1 MSRSGRV
8 LTKHFEI
15 EARQHDLLG
24 LDLGEGPKRRALI
37 IGAAALTIWAGG
49 CLLLFGLPNK
59 YSFSLYTLPPVIL
72 TVFGARP
79 SARMGRRMALTDW
92 ALAIRYAVL
101 GHRPIVRMG
110 TRQAGRSEY
119 LPLRQRW
126 HIVTGI
132 GARIVPA
139 AARPPWVSPDE
150 DVQQERRPVGPVIVL
165 DQQSR
170 VIGSNTLLQQLTGR
184 SSRRRTRPPQ

>member
-15 EARQHDLLG
+15 ESRQHDLLG

-37 IGAAALTIWAGG
+37 IGAAALTVWAGG
-49 CLLLFGLPNK
+49 CLILFGLPNK
-59 YSFSLYTLPPVIL
+59 FSFSAYFLPPVIL

-79 SARMGRRMALTDW
+79 SSRMGRRMALTDW
-92 ALAIRYAVL
+92 ALALRYAL
-101 GHRPIVRMG
+101 IGHRPIVRMG
-110 TRQAGRSEY
+110 IRKPGRSEY
-119 LPLRQRW
+119 LPLGQRW

-139 AARPPWVSPDE
+139 AARPAWVSPDQ
-150 DVQQERRPVGPVIVL
+150 DVERERRPVGPVIVL

-170 VIGSNTLLQQLTGR
+170 VVGSQALLQQLTARPG
-184 SSRRRTRPPQ
+184 RRRMPPTQ